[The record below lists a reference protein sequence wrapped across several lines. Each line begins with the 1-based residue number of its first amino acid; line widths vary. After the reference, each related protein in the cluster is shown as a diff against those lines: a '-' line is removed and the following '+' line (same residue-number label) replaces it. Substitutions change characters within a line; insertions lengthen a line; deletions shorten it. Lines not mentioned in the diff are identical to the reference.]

1 MFKYRRFPA
10 SVILLCV
17 RWYLAYCLS
26 LRNLEEMMQERGI
39 SVDHA
44 TIHRWIIRYAP
55 VIAKAFNRHKI
66 AAGKNWFV
74 DETYI
79 KVGKRWMYLYRAIDN
94 YGLTV
99 EFLFSEKR
107 NIRAARLFFKKA
119 FERNDRPESITLD
132 RYQANH
138 TALVAIDNEH
148 RLRNE
153 NGKLISPIK
162 IHTGKYLNNRI
173 EQSHRCIKR
182 RIKPMLGFKS
192 NTSANIIFNG
202 IETIEMMRRGQAD
215 YARSALLNLKQQFEM
230 LIPAK

>member
-1 MFKYRRFPA
+1 MFKYRRFPP

-55 VIAKAFNRHKI
+55 LIAKAFNSQRKP
-66 AAGKNWFV
+66 AGKNWFV

-79 KVGKRWMYLYRAIDN
+79 KVGQRWTYLYRAIDDK
-94 YGLTV
+94 GQTV

-107 NIRAARLFFKKA
+107 NIRAARLFFRKA

-153 NGKLISPIK
+153 NGKLLSPIK
-162 IHTGKYLNNRI
+162 VHTGKYLNNRI

-192 NTSANIIFNG
+192 NACANIILSG
-202 IETIEMMRRGQAD
+202 IETIQMMLQGQAD
-215 YARSALLNLKQQFEM
+215 YARSAPLNLKQQFEM
-230 LIPAK
+230 LIPVK